1 MPSVHR
7 QTGEQVGIAHDGAER
22 RLKVVGDGKH
32 HLLARGQQ
40 VLGTAAGFFQFAAIA
55 VAARNVA
62 PYDYQEKDG
71 KQFVEIGMWVD
82 QDISSIGTI
91 YDGVAIQ

>member
-1 MPSVHR
+1 MPFVHR

-62 PYDYQEKDG
+62 PYDYQEKT
-71 KQFVEIGMWVD
+71 E
-82 QDISSIGTI
+82 SSTAPTAMPLI
-91 YDGVAIQ
+91 VLME